1 MPSQLLLQ
9 RLGGQRNTGPRSM
22 TPRVG
27 AMDKQTV
34 IERTRRWI
42 SSMVIGLN
50 LCPFARRV
58 FEADRIRYTVTDA
71 EEEPALLVD
80 LAREL
85 EALASSPIS
94 SVETVLLIHP
104 RALGNFLHYNEF
116 LGAGERLI
124 EDLGLRGV
132 IQLASFH
139 PRYQFAKTAADDV
152 ENYTN
157 RSPYPMLHLLREES
171 ISAIAGGPDELLDIP
186 RRNIKT
192 LRGLGRKKVLEQL
205 KTIEDGP

>member
-1 MPSQLLLQ
+1 MKPPAGEL
-9 RLGGQRNTGPRSM
+9 
-22 TPRVG
+22 
-27 AMDKQTV
+27 DKQAA

-42 SSMVIGLN
+42 ASMVIGLN

-58 FEADRIRYTVTDA
+58 FEADKIQYIVTDA
-71 EEEPALLVD
+71 EDETALLEE

-85 EALASSPIS
+85 KTLASAPIS
-94 SVETVLLIHP
+94 SAETALLIHP
-104 RALGNFLHYNEF
+104 NALGSFLDYNEF

-124 EDLGLRGV
+124 DGLGLRGI

-139 PRYQFAKTAADDV
+139 PRYQFANTVPDAA

-171 ISAIAGGPDELLDIP
+171 ISAITGNPKELRDIP

-192 LRGLGRKKVLEQL
+192 LKDLGREKILEKL
-205 KTIEDGP
+205 KAIEDGRER